1 MQDILI
7 KAACYIAII
16 LLGYTLRKTG
26 FFGPEAFGV
35 LSKIVI
41 RITLPC
47 AIIASSAGRAID
59 LSMLVIVGLGFGA
72 GVLYMV
78 LGSLLHRKRGKE
90 QQAFAILN
98 TPGYNIGTFAMPFT
112 QSFFGPLGVVTTS
125 LFDMGNAFICLGG
138 VYGVAASVKEGKGFD
153 CRRIFKALAASVP
166 FLAHLTM
173 VTLNL
178 LKLSPPKGILTFARI
193 VADGNA
199 FLAMLMIGVGFKL
212 SGDRSQTGAIIRIL
226 GVRYAVAAVLAL
238 CFYNLLPFAPEIRN
252 ALVILAFSPIGT
264 AVPVFTAELKGDVG
278 LSSAINSISIII
290 SIVII
295 VTLLLVLL

>member
-1 MQDILI
+1 MEQILI

-16 LLGYTLRKTG
+16 ILGYTLRKTG

-47 AIIASSAGRAID
+47 AIVASSAGRAIN
-59 LSMLVIVGLGFGA
+59 LSMLTITALGFGA

-78 LGSLLHRKRGKE
+78 LGFLIHRKRSKE
-90 QQAFAILN
+90 EQAFAVLN

-112 QSFFGPLGVVTTS
+112 QSFFGPLGVITTS
-125 LFDMGNAFICLGG
+125 LFDMGNACICLGG
-138 VYGVAASVKEGKGFD
+138 AYGVAASIKEGKGFD
-153 CRRIFKALAASVP
+153 VKRIVKALGTSVP
-166 FLAHLTM
+166 FLAHVTM

-178 LKLSPPKGILTFARI
+178 LALTPPAPVLSFAGI

-212 SGDRSQTGAIIRIL
+212 DLQKDKL
-226 GVRYAVAAVLAL
+226 GHIAKMLLARYTVATLLAL
-238 CFYNLLPFAPEIRN
+238 SYYFLLPFDLEVRQT
-252 ALVILAFSPIGT
+252 LVILAFAPIGS
-264 AVPVFTAELKGDVG
+264 AVPGFTSELGGDVG
-278 LSSAINSISIII
+278 LSCSINSMAILI

-295 VTLLLVLL
+295 VTLLAVML